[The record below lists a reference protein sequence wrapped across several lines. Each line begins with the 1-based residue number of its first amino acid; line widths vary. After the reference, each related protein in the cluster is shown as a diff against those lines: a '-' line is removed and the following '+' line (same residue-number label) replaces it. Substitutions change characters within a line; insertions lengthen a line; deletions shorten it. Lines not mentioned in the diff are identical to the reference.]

1 MKRGFTETDFFD
13 GTEYMHITKKGE
25 ILTGHVTYNK
35 GENYISTEHTC
46 SCGKDTYDTY
56 EKARKALKQR
66 GNQKKEVYKCS
77 ICGYWH
83 LTSKDGNTRRKK
95 KFDKRT
101 RNMPTT
107 VNESS
112 MREEKKLKKTLQNRP
127 SYYRIIQNGKK
138 EDKTTRR
145 ITISDLCD
153 FNLDALNG
161 KGKE

>member
-13 GTEYMHITKKGE
+13 GTEYIHVTKKGE

-101 RNMPTT
+101 RNMPIT
-107 VNESS
+107 VSDS
-112 MREEKKLKKTLQNRP
+112 GLKEEKRMKKALKNRP
-127 SYYRIIQNGKK
+127 SYYRVIQQGKK
-138 EDKTTRR
+138 ENKTATK
-145 ITISDLCD
+145 ITLADICDL
-153 FNLDALNG
+153 
-161 KGKE
+161 KGKLEQ

>member
-1 MKRGFTETDFFD
+1 MKRGFDDSDFID
-13 GTEYMHITKKGE
+13 GDEYYHVTKKGE
-25 ILTGHVTYNK
+25 VLRGAITRDR

-46 SCGKDTYDTY
+46 SCGKDTYDSY
-56 EKARKALKQR
+56 ERAKKALKQR
-66 GNQKKEVYKCS
+66 SNQKKEIYKCT

-95 KFDKRT
+95 KFGKRT
-101 RNMPTT
+101 RNMPIT

-138 EDKTTRR
+138 EDKTTRK

-161 KGKE
+161 KV